1 MSGHTKWSEV
11 RDQVYAE
18 RPGMA
23 ERVAAQVT
31 DELANLPET
40 EAWEVELEVEPTGA
54 VPSEDDLRD
63 ELFEAVRDGTN
74 VLDADIDVHMKE
86 GRLILIAVLVLAAAV
101 GLSQASKQFSQAG
114 RSADVLRLRLE
125 DYGSILQ
132 QTIRRAA

>member
-1 MSGHTKWSEV
+1 MSGHTKWSAV

-54 VPSEDDLRD
+54 VPPEEDLRD
-63 ELFEAVRDGTN
+63 ELFEAVR
-74 VLDADIDVHMKE
+74 
-86 GRLILIAVLVLAAAV
+86 
-101 GLSQASKQFSQAG
+101 
-114 RSADVLRLRLE
+114 
-125 DYGSILQ
+125 
-132 QTIRRAA
+132 

>member
-1 MSGHTKWSEV
+1 MSGHTKWSAV

-54 VPSEDDLRD
+54 VPPEEDLRD

-86 GRLILIAVLVLAAAV
+86 GRLVLMAVLVLAAV

-114 RSADVLRLRLE
+114 RSADILRLRLE
-125 DYGSILQ
+125 DYGAVLQ

>member
-1 MSGHTKWSEV
+1 MAILNGATV

-54 VPSEDDLRD
+54 VPPEEDLRD

-86 GRLILIAVLVLAAAV
+86 GRLVLMAVLVLAAV

-114 RSADVLRLRLE
+114 RSADILRLRLE
-125 DYGSILQ
+125 DYGAVLQ

>member
-1 MSGHTKWSEV
+1 MSGHTKWSDV
-11 RDQVYAE
+11 RDQVYGE

-23 ERVAAQVT
+23 ERVAARVT

-40 EAWEVELEVEPTGA
+40 DAWEVELEVEPTGA
-54 VPSEDDLRD
+54 VPSEEDLRD
-63 ELFEAVRDGTN
+63 ELFEVVRDGTN

-86 GRLILIAVLVLAAAV
+86 GRLVLIAVLVLAVV
-101 GLSQASKQFSQAG
+101 GISQASEQFSQAG

>member
-23 ERVAAQVT
+23 ERVAARVA
-31 DELANLPET
+31 DELANPLET

-54 VPSEDDLRD
+54 VPPEEDLRD

-86 GRLILIAVLVLAAAV
+86 GRLVLMAVLVLAAV

-114 RSADVLRLRLE
+114 RSADILRLRLE
-125 DYGSILQ
+125 DYGAVFQ

>member
-23 ERVAAQVT
+23 ERVAARVT
-31 DELANLPET
+31 DEVANLPET

-54 VPSEDDLRD
+54 VPPEEDLRD

-86 GRLILIAVLVLAAAV
+86 GRLVLMAVLVLAAV

-114 RSADVLRLRLE
+114 RSADILRLRLE
-125 DYGSILQ
+125 DYGAVLQ

>member
-11 RDQVYAE
+11 RDQVYAK

-23 ERVAAQVT
+23 ERVAARVT
-31 DELANLPET
+31 DEVANLPET

-54 VPSEDDLRD
+54 VPPEEDLRD

-86 GRLILIAVLVLAAAV
+86 GRLVLMAVLVLAAV

-114 RSADVLRLRLE
+114 RSADILRLRLE
-125 DYGSILQ
+125 DYGAVLQ